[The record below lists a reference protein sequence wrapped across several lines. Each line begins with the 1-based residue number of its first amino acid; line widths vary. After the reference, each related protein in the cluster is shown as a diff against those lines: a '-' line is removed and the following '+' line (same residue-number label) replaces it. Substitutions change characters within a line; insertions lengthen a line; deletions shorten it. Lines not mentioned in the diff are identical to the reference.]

1 MLRNWTW
8 DIFTSQ
14 NQTDL
19 TLQLRWRAA
28 MAVSIRPIDL
38 APRMSPR
45 KGHTFAVIVDVGGT
59 RGKSDACVAEV
70 ETYGGWTEQ

>member
-1 MLRNWTW
+1 
-8 DIFTSQ
+8 
-14 NQTDL
+14 
-19 TLQLRWRAA
+19 